1 MDARHAQRL
10 EGVVDFAAAAT
21 LSAAIAYAAA
31 GAIGS
36 SAAVL
41 AAAGAAFFVP
51 LIGLRQL
58 DGGDQSFSLPP
69 FALADLPQAE
79 FDELLLTEADRV
91 EAPDSPAAAEELVLD
106 DVLADLGEDSRVVR
120 LFDASAMPTPG
131 QLRARIDRH
140 LGQAAVASTDAS
152 AALHEALAELRRSLN

>member
-1 MDARHAQRL
+1 MDARHAQRV

-21 LSAAIAYAAA
+21 LAAAIAYAAA

-36 SAAVL
+36 SAAVV
-41 AAAGAAFFVP
+41 AAAGAFFVP

-58 DGGDQSFSLPP
+58 EGGDQSFSLPP
-69 FALADLPQAE
+69 FTLADLPQAE
-79 FDELLLTEADRV
+79 FDELLLTDADRV
-91 EAPDSPAAAEELVLD
+91 EAPDSQAAADELVLD

>member
-21 LSAAIAYAAA
+21 LAAAIAYAAA

-36 SAAVL
+36 SAAVV
-41 AAAGAAFFVP
+41 AAAGAFFVP

-58 DGGDQSFSLPP
+58 EGGDQSFSLPP
-69 FALADLPQAE
+69 FTLADLPQAE
-79 FDELLLTEADRV
+79 FDELLLTDADRV
-91 EAPDSPAAAEELVLD
+91 EAPDSQAAADELVLD